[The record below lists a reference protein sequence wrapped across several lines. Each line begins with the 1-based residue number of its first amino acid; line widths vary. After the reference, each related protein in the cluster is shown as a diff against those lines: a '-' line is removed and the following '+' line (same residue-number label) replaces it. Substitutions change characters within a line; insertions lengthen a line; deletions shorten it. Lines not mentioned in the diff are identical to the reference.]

1 MVILRVDSRLM
12 TAHLLK
18 HFFISRELTQIASD
32 AFSWLPGSGARFW
45 RPPEFPFLEHW
56 RYHCRQTAHLYLR
69 DPSDDR
75 RYQPSPN
82 MLQEVHPIQAA
93 LPPFSPVLH
102 TRTVKYCGL
111 KTWAIGIGLC
121 PCGLALAACPLD
133 ERTERVGGGMP
144 KEYVDA
150 KFKLQALG
158 LEPAV
163 IFPGGAIAPT
173 GLKMQKEDPSVPS
186 DPAFSELFHHPIFDE
201 PPREFKPDCADKIS
215 HYYNGF
221 WQTIVKYTI
230 CLPLTIAEKTNS
242 CGCSEKLSDEAL
254 EIFITGM
261 IQGIVDLNTE
271 KPHSPARQL
280 AVNMFAEGC
289 WDGPTLVGVLAPVI
303 NEAVND
309 NWYNIRT
316 NTYSKQTGT
325 AVLELIFE
333 APGYTPEVERAT
345 ILKMKQLILQK
356 CVLCCNGPVT
366 AWNNEEAKEGAK
378 QIGKW
383 IMGKI
388 GGIGG
393 AVELASSMV

>member
-1 MVILRVDSRLM
+1 
-12 TAHLLK
+12 
-18 HFFISRELTQIASD
+18 
-32 AFSWLPGSGARFW
+32 
-45 RPPEFPFLEHW
+45 
-56 RYHCRQTAHLYLR
+56 
-69 DPSDDR
+69 
-75 RYQPSPN
+75 
-82 MLQEVHPIQAA
+82 
-93 LPPFSPVLH
+93 
-102 TRTVKYCGL
+102 
-111 KTWAIGIGLC
+111 
-121 PCGLALAACPLD
+121 
-133 ERTERVGGGMP
+133 
-144 KEYVDA
+144 
-150 KFKLQALG
+150 
-158 LEPAV
+158 
-163 IFPGGAIAPT
+163 
-173 GLKMQKEDPSVPS
+173 MQKEDPSVPS

-201 PPREFKPDCADKIS
+201 PSREFKPDCADKIS